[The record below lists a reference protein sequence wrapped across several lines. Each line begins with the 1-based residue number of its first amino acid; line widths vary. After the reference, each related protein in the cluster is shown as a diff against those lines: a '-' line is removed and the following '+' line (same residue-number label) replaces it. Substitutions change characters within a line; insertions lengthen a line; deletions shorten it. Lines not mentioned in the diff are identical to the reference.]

1 MWLQIMHTIVE
12 CHKLYNTCINLFNK
26 KASIYVLL
34 FLLSFLGVFP
44 NIFLSFD
51 QISSQWYLLSRFLP
65 IFPNISI
72 KTNYQHFD
80 KNNIFIIAMYFDFVL
95 YLLICLKIYLFFI
108 LSLIWSRHL
117 FYILKGKI
125 IRNKIQSV
133 KTL

>member
-72 KTNYQHFD
+72 NTNYQHFD
-80 KNNIFIIAMYFDFVL
+80 KKQYFHPCYVLWFCFIFA
-95 YLLICLKIYLFFI
+95 YLFENLFI
-108 LSLIWSRHL
+108 FYFVFNLESSLILYFKREN
-117 FYILKGKI
+117 
-125 IRNKIQSV
+125 NK
-133 KTL
+133 K